1 MKNISALLLLISL
14 AISGIGQNHNKQVYF
29 HFTVKNATSD
39 SIMIKDINYLST
51 KHILLNNGIEETSF
65 LLTEKF
71 YYFGNEDYRLKVFL
85 RPGDSLWISLD
96 EKNVDSSIVITGNR
110 AEFHSYWIEK
120 NALDLSIIKQR
131 FVLLDENVFL
141 TKVDSAK
148 EVRLDL
154 LEKYSPH
161 FSQKEKELAIE
172 QIKYQA
178 IYDLATYQGL
188 HRFYTK
194 NDTFKVSE
202 NYPDPLKNV
211 DSNNE
216 LAANHYEYLNTLTNM
231 VYKEGNKRISG
242 GDTLD
247 RNLIHVQVIDSVISN
262 KKVKSEMTY
271 LLINRNITKSK
282 NPKELIEIARNSI
295 TDSLQLS
302 SLEEKYKNVVLTKV
316 GNPSPSFTFSNM
328 AGEKIS
334 LEDFKGSV
342 VYIDIWA
349 TWCAP
354 CIAEIP
360 NLEKLQDTLKGKAV
374 VFVSISYSDNYERW
388 KKMVEA
394 KNLGGVQLFS
404 EDSKDSFF
412 DNYSVS
418 GIPRFILLDQNLKI
432 VAANADRP
440 SNPNLQKQIEELLEK

>member
-14 AISGIGQNHNKQVYF
+14 AINGISQNHNKQVYF

-51 KHILLNNGIEETSF
+51 KHILLNNGIEDTSF

-71 YYFGNEDYRLKVFL
+71 YYFGNENYRLKVFL
-85 RPGDSLWISLD
+85 SPGDSLWISLD

-110 AEFHSYWIEK
+110 AEFDSYWIEK

-154 LEKYSPH
+154 FEKYSPH

-202 NYPDPLKNV
+202 NYPDPLKDV

-216 LAANHYEYLNTLTNM
+216 LAANHYEYLNTLTKM
-231 VYKEGNKRISG
+231 VYTEGSKRIRG

-247 RNLIHVQVIDSVISN
+247 RNLIHVQAIDSIISN

-271 LLINRNITKSK
+271 MLINRNITKSK

-316 GNPSPSFTFSNM
+316 GNPSPSFTFKNID
-328 AGEKIS
+328 GEEVS

-360 NLEKLQDTLKGKAV
+360 NLEKLQDTLEGKAV
-374 VFVSISYSDNYERW
+374 VFVSISYSDNHERW
-388 KKMVEA
+388 KKMVDA

-404 EDSKDSFF
+404 EDSNDSFF

-432 VAANADRP
+432 IAANADRP